1 MNFIGEHLFPGQ
13 LGHFFILFA
22 FFASIVSTIAYF
34 KGSGKTQTLEHQ
46 TWLKF
51 ARGAF
56 IAQLIALVI
65 VFSTIFYICANH
77 LHEYMYAYKHSSLE
91 LEPKYLLACI
101 WEGQE
106 GSFLL
111 WALCHAILGTIIL
124 LRRKSGLLQSWEAPV
139 MTVISLAQVFLILML
154 LGLYFGDIRIGNS
167 LFSLTRNEIN
177 APIFSD
183 PNYLS
188 NPNVK
193 QGVGLNV
200 LLRNYWMVIHPPVL
214 FLGFASTIIPFA
226 FAYGG
231 IRTGRYGDWVKPAL
245 PWALAS
251 SCILGVGI
259 MMGGKWAYESLSF
272 GGYWAWDPVEN
283 ASLVPWLIG
292 IAGLHTMVIYNAT
305 GHSLRASY
313 LFMILSF
320 VFVLYSTF
328 LTKTGVL
335 GDASVHSFTDPGK
348 TINLM
353 IGLFV
358 LSFTIPGL
366 VLFFKHYKNIP
377 AIHKEESTSS
387 REFWM
392 FIGSLV
398 FFLTALFIIAK
409 TSVPVIN
416 STFGTSIAP
425 PQEVEFSYN
434 KVGVLIAIII
444 GLLTAV
450 SQYFK
455 YKATGKSYLLKKI
468 ALPTLIAA
476 GLTLL
481 IALVYPI
488 TYYKHGMGFLVAIY
502 TAFFACVY
510 AFVAN
515 AAYIWSVLNGR
526 ILKGGGSIAHA
537 GFALMIAGMLLS
549 SGNKEVISNAKV
561 NGITLPGGTDP
572 MTREK
577 DDPKENLTLIKE
589 VPTVMGEYEVSYLSD
604 SAGHEEG
611 RKFYQL
617 HFERKDA
624 NKKVQEKF
632 VLQPDVYMMKDN
644 TISSNPDTKSYLHK
658 DVFTYI
664 SYTLNEEH
672 DDEDTSQFKIVEMHQ
687 GDTAFYSNGMVILNA
702 VVKNPKNAKFNYSD
716 KDLALMADITVISK
730 DSVSYKA
737 TPLIEVDSLGLLNRD
752 DTVFAQNLYLRFAG
766 VAENHHIK
774 LGLKESDKL
783 VNFVTVKAYVFPF
796 INLVWLGLIVMAM
809 GIIISLLQRGRF
821 NAVTAGIAL
830 LVTGA
835 ALVYMFLFANN

>member
-1 MNFIGEHLFPGQ
+1 MNFIGENLFPGQ

-22 FFASIVSTIAYF
+22 FFASIVSTVAFF
-34 KGSGKTQTLEHQ
+34 KGSGKTQTLQHQ
-46 TWLKF
+46 TWLRF

-56 IAQLIALVI
+56 FAQVVALII
-65 VFSTIFYICANH
+65 VFATVYYICSNH
-77 LHEYMYAYKHSSLE
+77 LYEYMYAYKHASLE
-91 LEPKYLLACI
+91 LEKKYLLACI

-111 WALCHAILGTIIL
+111 WSLCHALLGSIIIA
-124 LRRKSGLLQSWEAPV
+124 RRKTTLLQSWEAPV
-139 MTVISLAQVFLILML
+139 MTVISLAQVFMVLMI

-177 APIFSD
+177 APIFQQAD
-183 PNYLS
+183 YL
-188 NPNVK
+188 NFVK
-193 QGVGLNV
+193 DGMGLNV

-214 FLGFASTIIPFA
+214 FLGFAATIVPFA
-226 FAYGG
+226 FAYAG

-245 PWALAS
+245 PWALAAAV
-251 SCILGVGI
+251 ILGAGI

-313 LFMILSF
+313 LFMILAY

-335 GDASVHSFTDPGK
+335 GDASVHSFTDPGA
-348 TINLM
+348 TINIM

-358 LSFTIPGL
+358 LSFTLPGL
-366 VLFFKHYKNIP
+366 ILFFVHYKKIP

-398 FFLTALFIIAK
+398 FFLTAIFIIAK

-416 STFGTSIAP
+416 AAFGTSIAP
-425 PQEVEFSYN
+425 PEDVEFSYN

-444 GLLTAV
+444 GLLTAI

-455 YKATGKSYLLKKI
+455 YKGTNTNYVLRKI
-468 ALPTLIAA
+468 ALPTVIAA
-476 GLTLL
+476 AITLL
-481 IALVYPI
+481 ISIVYPI
-488 TYYKHGMGFLVAIY
+488 TYYKQGAGFLIAIY
-502 TAFFACVY
+502 AAMFACIY

-515 AAYIWSVLNGR
+515 VTYIWAVMKGN
-526 ILKGGGSIAHA
+526 IIKGGGSIAHA
-537 GFALMIAGMLLS
+537 GFALMIFGMLLS
-549 SGNKEVISNAKV
+549 SGNKEVISNSKV
-561 NGITLPGGTDP
+561 NGITLPGSVDP
-572 MTREK
+572 MTRQQ
-577 DDPKENLTLIKE
+577 DDPKENLTLIRE
-589 VPTVMGEYEVSYLSD
+589 VPTIMGDYEVSYVSD
-604 SAGHEEG
+604 SLGHEKG

-617 HFERKDA
+617 NFVRKDTGK
-624 NKKVQEKF
+624 NVKEQF
-632 VLQPDVYMMKDN
+632 MLQPDVYIMKDN
-644 TISSNPDTKSYLHK
+644 NMSSNPDTKSYLHK
-658 DVFTYI
+658 DVFTYV
-664 SYTLNEEH
+664 SYALNEEH
-672 DDEDTSQFKIVEMHQ
+672 ASDDTTQFKVVEMHE
-687 GDTAFYSNGMVILNA
+687 GDTAFYSNGMIILNS
-702 VVKNPKNAKFNYSD
+702 VVKNPSNSRFNY
-716 KDLALMADITVISK
+716 KPEDLALMADIKVISK
-730 DSVSYKA
+730 ESTSYSA
-737 TPLIEVDSLGLLNRD
+737 MPLIEVDSLGIINRD

-774 LGLKESDKL
+774 LGIKESDKL

-796 INLVWLGLIVMAM
+796 IRLVWLGLIIMCI
-809 GIIISLLQRGRF
+809 GIIMSMLQRGKF
-821 NAVTAGIAL
+821 SPAAAGVSL
-830 LVTGA
+830 LVASA
-835 ALVYMFLFANN
+835 ALIYMFLFANN